1 MNRRIAVLVA
11 AIALVSSMTAYAL
24 RATSHMTFKNRD
36 SATEFCNKCHSGVVG
51 NVTHGA
57 HSPANCICHGY
68 NLNETYPLREVNLR
82 HGLTKDIYCTNCH
95 SDSDENGDIT
105 IQTAPYISGLDQ
117 TAHYLI
123 KDDTD
128 TIYANGTSIS
138 AGYWTCVGC
147 HSEVAMDVTLVP
159 SSTYNHSD
167 ANAPQRRY

>member
-24 RATSHMTFKNRD
+24 LATSHTTFKDRD
-36 SATEFCNKCHSGVVG
+36 NATEFCNKCHSGAVG

-68 NLNETYPLREVNLR
+68 NLNETEQYKVNLR

-95 SDSDENGDIT
+95 SDFNETTGNIT
-105 IQTAPYISGLDQ
+105 IQTEPYLSGLNQ

-128 TIYANGTSIS
+128 KIYAN
-138 AGYWTCVGC
+138 AKQYL
-147 HSEVAMDVTLVP
+147 EE
-159 SSTYNHSD
+159 
-167 ANAPQRRY
+167 